1 MDSWV
6 RIEGEY
12 FNADLINTQL
22 SIGSHANLII
32 SLNTIKNPRSYV
44 FFTDWFDSA
53 FDSSSA
59 RSGYPSQYKKDISCK
74 SFDAKGCFI
83 KAIDFD
89 PNNDGINIDV
99 SCDYLTPANISER
112 REEKLD
118 SLLNET
124 YPNKNNIS

>member
-32 SLNTIKNPRSYV
+32 SLNTIKNPGSYG
-44 FFTDWFDSA
+44 FFTDWFDSYG
-53 FDSSSA
+53 
-59 RSGYPSQYKKDISCK
+59 RSGFTSQYKKDISCK

>member
-32 SLNTIKNPRSYV
+32 SLNTIKNPDSYG
-44 FFTDWFDSA
+44 FFTNWFDSYGRNGFA
-53 FDSSSA
+53 SK
-59 RSGYPSQYKKDISCK
+59 YKKDISCK

-89 PNNDGINIDV
+89 PNTDGINIDV